1 MADIFISY
9 GRKDRTVASQLA
21 TRLEAEGWTVFWDHD
36 LLSGEKWPEVIETEV
51 RAACCVV
58 VLWSGASI
66 KARWVLA
73 EANLGIERGILVPAL
88 LGPVT
93 PPFGFAELHA
103 SNLADWDGVADSP
116 GLEDLIRSITVICG
130 NRKSVTMWPLN
141 LVIVIG
147 RPKRWSDL
155 GATVNMT
162 CKFVNA
168 LDRTVTIQWLE
179 ASATGPNGRSYYFVW
194 KVLYDTVKGGTEHV
208 RRIDR
213 TARIDVPAGS
223 VETGVQLRAPTLSD
237 EVAWPSGDYTF
248 QLWGWADRQR
258 DGEPANLRTDFKI
271 SLSDSAARQVKWLL
285 EADDGTWERLQAS
298 DDAIGIPVYIDK
310 VRVGLPAGSPR
321 RRG

>member
-1 MADIFISY
+1 
-9 GRKDRTVASQLA
+9 
-21 TRLEAEGWTVFWDHD
+21 
-36 LLSGEKWPEVIETEV
+36 VI
-51 RAACCVV
+51 
-58 VLWSGASI
+58 G
-66 KARWVLA
+66 
-73 EANLGIERGILVPAL
+73 
-88 LGPVT
+88 
-93 PPFGFAELHA
+93 
-103 SNLADWDGVADSP
+103 
-116 GLEDLIRSITVICG
+116 G

-223 VETGVQLRAPTLSD
+223 VETGVQLQVPTLSD
-237 EVAWPSGDYTF
+237 EVAWPSGDYML
-248 QLWGWADRQR
+248 QLWGWDDRQR

-271 SLSDSAARQVKWLL
+271 SLSDSAAKQVKWLL

-298 DDAIGIPVYIDK
+298 E
-310 VRVGLPAGSPR
+310 RSE
-321 RRG
+321 